1 MTIGKA
7 TELIKQLEKEN
18 LNNSQAD
25 LDFNL
30 QWIELLKKSI
40 SEAIKKKFSTE
51 PRLINSET
59 KKILL

>member
-18 LNNSQAD
+18 LNNSQSD

-51 PRLINSET
+51 PKPTDN
-59 KKILL
+59 

>member
-30 QWIELLKKSI
+30 RWIELLKKSI

-51 PRLINSET
+51 PKPTIN
-59 KKILL
+59 

>member
-18 LNNSQAD
+18 LNNSQSD

-51 PRLINSET
+51 PKPINN
-59 KKILL
+59 KLRNL

>member
-7 TELIKQLEKEN
+7 IELIKQLEKEN

-25 LDFNL
+25 LAFNI

-51 PRLINSET
+51 PKPSNN
-59 KKILL
+59 

>member
-25 LDFNL
+25 LDFNI

-51 PRLINSET
+51 PRLTNSET
-59 KKILL
+59 KKK

>member
-25 LDFNL
+25 LDFNI

-59 KKILL
+59 QKILL

>member
-25 LDFNL
+25 FDFNI

-40 SEAIKKKFSTE
+40 SEAIKKKFSTG